1 MYQIVRIAAIN
12 EVKVNRLI
20 QEIHV
25 AIALLKG
32 YTHAE
37 IVTKLNVS
45 KTMVKDAG
53 SILRSL
59 VREVLEIERPVLAGM
74 TEDPYEYD
82 RVSRFRKDNVFWIQ
96 KLEAVLAQIQELGL
110 TCGPQPTEIPL
121 LHIDIF
127 ERVVHPK
134 IPLTALEKQYDMSG
148 RAIST
153 IAYEVGD
160 WLYKNFLTEK
170 GRDVV
175 RNLPMRYYGQKAY
188 DFWSGVIQEYRRVH
202 RLEIKEVVLPIHAEL
217 RDALICAGYAS
228 AEDLTKLQKVIEFR
242 QRALAAQDNE
252 DMTKH

>member
-1 MYQIVRIAAIN
+1 MYRIVRAAAVN

-32 YTHAE
+32 CTHAE
-37 IVTKLNVS
+37 VAAELKVS

-53 SILRSL
+53 SVLRRL
-59 VREVLEIERPVLAGM
+59 VYEVLEIERPVLPGM
-74 TEDPYEYD
+74 TEDPDEYD

-96 KLEAVLAQIQELGL
+96 KLEAVLSQIQELGL

-148 RAIST
+148 HVINT
-153 IAYEVGD
+153 IAQEVGD
-160 WLYKNFLTEK
+160 WLYKNFLTDK
-170 GRDVV
+170 GRNVAWS
-175 RNLPMRYYGQKAY
+175 LQQRYYGQKAY
-188 DFWSGVIQEYRRVH
+188 DFWSGVMQEYRRVH
-202 RLEIKEVVLPIHAEL
+202 QLEIKEVVLPIRAEL
-217 RDALICAGYAS
+217 RDALICVYDAS
-228 AEDLTKLQKVIEFR
+228 AEEIAKLQKVIEFR
-242 QRALAAQDNE
+242 QRVLAAKDSE
-252 DMTKH
+252 TAVKH